1 MTTLIGVN
9 TAQTDSALT
18 DGTTFALGDRHH
30 DHSGNTWV
38 YVKASAA
45 FTQGDCVAIK
55 NGYTAAPITD
65 ALSKTTVEPG
75 FAQVAFTID
84 YYGWVMTNGRP
95 TYVRVAVDCEPAK
108 PLYVTGT
115 AGVLDDA
122 TASSMV
128 AGVIINTSATAAGAY
143 AGQLNFPGI
152 RWGANL
158 NQI

>member
-1 MTTLIGVN
+1 MTTLIGVKTDAIVSTISDA
-9 TAQTDSALT
+9 TAF
-18 DGTTFALGDRHH
+18 GLGDRHQ
-30 DHSGNTWV
+30 DHAGNSWV

-65 ALSKTTVEPG
+65 ALSKSNPEVG

-84 YYGWVMTNGRP
+84 NYGWVQTNGRA
-95 TYVRVAVDCEPAK
+95 TYVRVAIDCEPK
-108 PLYVTGT
+108 VPLYVTGT

-128 AGVIINTSATAAGAY
+128 AGVVINTSATAAGAY
-143 AGQLNFPGI
+143 AGQLNFPGV